1 MILLKKL
8 KNVFQLLIS
17 DYRSLITVYCLL
29 ITFSS
34 FGQKP
39 LYLDPKQP
47 IEKRV
52 QDLLSRMTL
61 EEKIGQLNMPCVY
74 TSNWGAN
81 PAARRD
87 SCIKYLKGKMVPCMS
102 TPGGFFTLADNALP
116 EGNRAQSEFFN
127 ELQKIAV
134 EQTRLKIPLLQT
146 EEGTHGV
153 MCSGKTIFPEGI
165 GMGATWNMPL
175 IQQVYSATGHE
186 ARAVGIHQL
195 CTLVIEP
202 NRDPRLGRNEEGFS
216 EDPYMCSL
224 IARSIVRGIQ
234 GKDVSAPDK
243 AIAALCHYPGQSQPE
258 SAFDHGNMDVSER
271 TFREVFLKPWVTG
284 IKEEGALAIM
294 ATHVAINGE
303 LTHSSPWLLDDILR
317 KELNFKGVV
326 LSEGGGMSTLVSD
339 RMVKTQQE
347 AGAITIKAGID
358 IGISHEPAYMCDMI
372 KNVKEGK
379 VEMKYI
385 DRAVGRILAQKFR
398 LGLFEHPYTDPDNA
412 EKGVP
417 YEQYKELAR
426 QSAREGI
433 VLLRNENNL
442 LPLKKDLKSIA
453 VIGPNADDVLNQLG
467 DYTSGDQPNAVRT
480 FFDKTVTVLKG
491 IKAKVNSQ
499 TQITYVKG
507 CNAFNEH
514 LNGAYHTT
522 TLNEIDKAVEA
533 AKKAEVA
540 IVVVGECNM
549 GDGEMREVASLDLP
563 GLQEDLIKAV
573 QATGTPTIVVLING
587 RALSIPWEA
596 EHVPAI
602 LDAWNCGEQG
612 GNAVADVLFGD
623 YNPSGRLAVTFP
635 RHVGQLP
642 CYYNY
647 SIAKLGAMRR
657 GYTDMSPYPLYEFGY
672 GLSYTNFEYS
682 DFKIAEKTI
691 KQNGKAH
698 VSVTVKNTGKLAG
711 DEVVQLYIRDLIT
724 SVYRPVIELKGF
736 TKISLQPGESKT
748 VGFELTS
755 NELMM
760 LDRKMKWVVEPGTFR
775 VMVGRS
781 SKDIKFT
788 GEFDV
793 TN

>member
-1 MILLKKL
+1 MMKKL
-8 KNVFQLLIS
+8 FKLTLSVLFITLL
-17 DYRSLITVYCLL
+17 LGGCK
-29 ITFSS
+29 SS
-34 FGQKP
+34 EDKP
-39 LYLDPKQP
+39 LYLDSTQP

-52 QDLLSRMTL
+52 NDLLSRMTL
-61 EEKIGQLNMPCVY
+61 EEKVGQLNMPCVY
-74 TSNWGAN
+74 TSVWGTN

-87 SCIKYLKGKMVPCMS
+87 SCIKYLKGEMVPCMG

-127 ELQKIAV
+127 KLQKIAV
-134 EQTRLKIPLLQT
+134 EETRLKIPLLQT

-153 MCSGKTIFPEGI
+153 MCSGKTIFPEGLGI
-165 GMGATWNMPL
+165 ACTWNMPL
-175 IQQVYSATGHE
+175 VKQIYSAEAHE

-224 IARSIVRGIQ
+224 IARSIVQGIQ

-243 AIAALCHYPGQSQPE
+243 AIAALCHYPGQSQPV
-258 SAFDHGNMDVSER
+258 SAYDHNNMDISER
-271 TFREVFLKPWVTG
+271 TLREVFLKPWVTG

-326 LSEGGGMSTLVSD
+326 LSEGGGMSTLVHD

-347 AGAITIKAGID
+347 AGEVAIKAGID

-372 KNVKEGK
+372 KNVNEGK
-379 VEMKYI
+379 VPMSI
-385 DRAVGRILAQKFR
+385 LDRAVGRILAQKFR

-417 YEQYKELAR
+417 YEQHKELAR
-426 QSAREGI
+426 QTAREGI
-433 VLLRNENNL
+433 VLLKNENNL
-442 LPLKKDLKSIA
+442 LPLKKNLKSIA
-453 VIGPNADDVLNQLG
+453 VIGPNADDILNQLG

-491 IKAKVNSQ
+491 IKAKVDPSTKVN
-499 TQITYVKG
+499 YVKG
-507 CNAFNEH
+507 CYAYGDI
-514 LNGAYHTT
+514 LNKYYKTQ
-522 TLNEIDKAVEA
+522 TLNEIQQAVEA
-533 AKKAEVA
+533 ARKSEVA
-540 IVVVGECNM
+540 VVVVGECNL
-549 GDGEMREVASLDLP
+549 GDGEMRDVVSLDLQ

-587 RALSIPWEA
+587 RPLSIPWTA

-602 LDAWNCGEQG
+602 VDAWLPGEQG

-623 YNPSGRLAVTFP
+623 YNPSGRLAITVP

-642 CYYNY
+642 MYYNY
-647 SIAKLGAMRR
+647 MLPKENAKR
-657 GYTDMSPYPLYEFGY
+657 GGYVKDMTTEPLWEFGY
-672 GLSYTNFEYS
+672 GLSYTSYEYS
-682 DFKIAEKTI
+682 DFKITPEKINTT
-691 KQNGKAH
+691 GKVK
-698 VSVTVKNTGKLAG
+698 VSVTVKNTGKMAG

-724 SVYRPVIELKGF
+724 SVYRPVTELKGF
-736 TKISLQPGESKT
+736 EKIALNPGESKS
-748 VGFELTS
+748 VDFELTPE
-755 NELMM
+755 ELSM
-760 LDRKMKWVVEPGTFR
+760 LDRKMARVVEPGMFR
-775 VMVGRS
+775 VMVGKS
-781 SKDIKFT
+781 AKDIKFT
-788 GEFDV
+788 GEFEV
-793 TN
+793 IN

>member
-1 MILLKKL
+1 MNRI
-8 KNVFQLLIS
+8 NPLIIAGA
-17 DYRSLITVYCLL
+17 LFLMTNITA
-29 ITFSS
+29 

-52 QDLLSRMTL
+52 QDLLSKMTL
-61 EEKIGQLNMPCVY
+61 EEKIGQMNMPCVY
-74 TSNWGAN
+74 TSEWGDS

-87 SCIKYLKGKMVPCMS
+87 SCIRFAKGLMVPCMG
-102 TPGGFFTLADNALP
+102 PGGGFFTLADNALP

-127 ELQKIAV
+127 KLQKIAV

-153 MCSGKTIFPEGI
+153 MCSGKTVFPEGI
-165 GMGATWNMPL
+165 TMACSWNMPL
-175 IQQVYSATGHE
+175 VEQVYSAAGQE
-186 ARAVGIHQL
+186 ARAVGIHEL

-202 NRDPRLGRNEEGFS
+202 NRDPRLGRNEEGYS

-224 IARSIVRGIQ
+224 IAQSIVRGGQ
-234 GKDVSAPDK
+234 GKDVSAKDK
-243 AIAALCHYPGQSQPE
+243 VVTSLCHFPGQSQPE

-284 IKEEGALAIM
+284 IKEESAYAVM

-303 LTHSSPWLLDDILR
+303 LTHSSPWLLTDILHG
-317 KELNFKGVV
+317 ELNFKGIV

-347 AGAITIKAGID
+347 AGAVAIKAGVD
-358 IGISHEPAYMCDMI
+358 VGISHEPAYMCDMI

-385 DRAVGRILAQKFR
+385 DRAVGRILTQKFR
-398 LGLFEHPYTDPDNA
+398 LGLFEHPYTDPDYA

-417 YEQYKELAR
+417 YEQHKELAR
-426 QSAREGI
+426 QVSREGI
-433 VLLRNENNL
+433 VLLKNEKNL

-453 VIGPNADDVLNQLG
+453 VIGPDADDVLNQLG
-467 DYTSGDQPNAVRT
+467 DYTAGDQPNAVRT
-480 FFDKTVTVLKG
+480 YFDKTVTVLKG
-491 IKAKVNSQ
+491 IKAKVSPQ

-507 CNAFNEH
+507 CNAFAER
-514 LNGAYHTT
+514 LNDTYHTT

-549 GDGEMREVASLDLP
+549 GDGEMRDVASLDLP
-563 GLQEDLIKAV
+563 GLQEDLVRAV

-587 RALSIPWEA
+587 RPLSIPWEA

-602 LDAWNCGEQG
+602 VDAWTPGEQG

-623 YNPSGRLAVTFP
+623 YNPSGRLAMTVP

-642 CYYNY
+642 IYYNY
-647 SIAKLGAMRR
+647 SIARQGAMRR
-657 GYTDMSPYPLYEFGY
+657 GYADISPYPLYEFGY
-672 GLSYTNFEYS
+672 GLSYTNFDYS

-691 KQNGKAH
+691 TPNGTAH
-698 VSVTVKNTGKLAG
+698 VSVTVKNSGNIAG
-711 DEVVQLYIRDLIT
+711 EEVVQLYIRDMIT
-724 SVYRPVIELKGF
+724 SVYRPIIELKGF
-736 TKISLQPGESKT
+736 KKVALQPGESKK
-748 VGFELTS
+748 VDFVLTPD
-755 NELMM
+755 ELMM
-760 LDRKMKWVVEPGTFR
+760 LDRKMKWVVEPGTFK
-775 VMVGRS
+775 VMVGKS
-781 SKDIKFT
+781 CKDIKFT
-788 GEFDV
+788 GDFEV
-793 TN
+793 VL